1 MGDKTLED
9 IKKGNDIPSRPNNTP
24 SSGGITTETREL
36 NHTNSGTTNEK
47 SNRR

>member
-9 IKKGNDIPSRPNNTP
+9 IKKGNTLPPRPNNTP
-24 SSGGITTETREL
+24 SSGGITTETRGL

-47 SNRR
+47 ANRR